1 MKAEEAERAGLVA
14 RVVPLADLQAEAM
27 KTADKIAS
35 MSRPITMLAKEA
47 INRAYDMR
55 GLVAT
60 LEYGQEMFCMTAM
73 AHSPEGQEF
82 RKIAREQG
90 LKAAIRWREQ
100 RFK

>member
-1 MKAEEAERAGLVA
+1 MRAWVGAGHPTSL
-14 RVVPLADLQAEAM
+14 PF
-27 KTADKIAS
+27 
-35 MSRPITMLAKEA
+35 EA